1 MVKIS
6 PVFTRWKLHFLKPLF
21 NPHNTWNTQVGW
33 LTESYTG
40 LLLSIDTNLSIWL
53 PTYLENALHCKVGL
67 LCFIVLLYFKYCI
80 LGGANTY
87 LSDIFY
93 KIKYWMF
100 QSFVS
105 DAMIILQRNN
115 QKTITTTYKEFLGT
129 CITYKHSYLKRKAYI
144 HYASA
149 CKNVSN

>member
-1 MVKIS
+1 MKTYIG
-6 PVFTRWKLHFLKPLF
+6 LFLLM
-21 NPHNTWNTQVGW
+21 
-33 LTESYTG
+33 
-40 LLLSIDTNLSIWL
+40 DTNVYILLQKSWKIYVPDRSSHKKTRLSEL
-53 PTYLENALHCKVGL
+53 PCKETRSVVFYFILSVVFLEASTYH
-67 LCFIVLLYFKYCI
+67 
-80 LGGANTY
+80 
-87 LSDIFY
+87 SDIFY